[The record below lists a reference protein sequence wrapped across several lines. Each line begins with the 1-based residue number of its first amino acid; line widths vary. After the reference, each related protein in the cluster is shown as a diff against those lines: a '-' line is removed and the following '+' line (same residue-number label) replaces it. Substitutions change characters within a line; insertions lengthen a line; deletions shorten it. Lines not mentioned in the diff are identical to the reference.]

1 MGDWNPTLYRQFGNE
16 RERPIDDLLARIP
29 LESPGR
35 IVDLGCGAG
44 ASTALLR
51 RRWPEAGILGLDS
64 SPAMLATARETVT
77 GAEFVE
83 AEIGSWQADRA
94 FDLVFSNAALQWL
107 GAHEVLFPR
116 LMTIVAP
123 GGVLA
128 VQMPRNFDAPSHR
141 LMAETAA
148 AGRWRDRLAGV
159 AASRRNPV
167 GGPAQYARLLAPL
180 AHRCEVW
187 ETTYLLRLE
196 GENPVV
202 EWTRG
207 TGLRPYLD
215 ALPEPD
221 RAEFLAE
228 YGRRI
233 AVAYPKEPDGA
244 TFFPFRR
251 LFIVASR

>member
-1 MGDWNPTLYRQFGNE
+1 
-16 RERPIDDLLARIP
+16 
-29 LESPGR
+29 
-35 IVDLGCGAG
+35 
-44 ASTALLR
+44 
-51 RRWPEAGILGLDS
+51 
-64 SPAMLATARETVT
+64 
-77 GAEFVE
+77 
-83 AEIGSWQADRA
+83 
-94 FDLVFSNAALQWL
+94 
-107 GAHEVLFPR
+107 
-116 LMTIVAP
+116 
-123 GGVLA
+123 
-128 VQMPRNFDAPSHR
+128 MPRNFDAPSHR

-167 GGPAQYARLLAPL
+167 GTPAQYARLLAPL
-180 AHRCEVW
+180 ARRCEIW

-202 EWTRG
+202 EWARG

-233 AVAYPKEPDGA
+233 AAAYPKEPDGA